1 MEFRVRQGGQMTKI
15 FEDEV
20 SVGKVSLTF
29 RRTPGRG
36 HPVVMLHGL
45 MDCAESWDPFAR
57 ALSRPTLAFDLP
69 GFGHSSLAGDDIWNW
84 QGLFDRALKRL
95 GVDSSFLLGHSL
107 GGALASALAARQPNR
122 VRSLLLVS
130 PAGYSRIPLAQFL
143 ARPEMEFLLGQT
155 APRAMRFRPLVN
167 LTYRN
172 LFSHHHD
179 PSDGLIG
186 RLVASRSA
194 MVPGIRN
201 GMHLLRDLSQNQ
213 FSEIPYGGPVSGLWG
228 EYDRLVPPKH
238 SMEGLLRVFPQA
250 ATEVMEGIGHHP
262 QEEAPGQ
269 TLEWIASHTDSSI
282 REPMLVSADL
292 PFG

>member
-1 MEFRVRQGGQMTKI
+1 MKI
-15 FEDEV
+15 LEEEV
-20 SVGKVSLTF
+20 SVGNVSLTF
-29 RRTPGRG
+29 RRTAGRG

-57 ALSRPTLAFDLP
+57 AISRPTLAFDLP

-84 QGLFDRALKRL
+84 QGIFDRALKRL
-95 GVDSSFLLGHSL
+95 GVDSAYLLGHSL
-107 GGALASALAARQPNR
+107 GGALASALAAKQPER
-122 VRSLLLVS
+122 VRSLLLVA
-130 PAGYSRIPLAQFL
+130 PAGYSRIPLAQLL

-179 PSDGLIG
+179 LSDGLSS
-186 RLVASRSA
+186 RLVASRNS

-201 GMHLLRDLSQNQ
+201 GMHLLRDLSQNP
-213 FSEIPYGGPVSGLWG
+213 FSDISYGGPVAGLWG
-228 EYDRLVPPKH
+228 EYDRMVPPKY
-238 SMEGLLRVFPQA
+238 SMKGLLRVFPQA
-250 ATEVMEGIGHHP
+250 DTEMMEGIGHHL
-262 QEEAPGQ
+262 QEEAPGAV
-269 TLEWIASHTDSSI
+269 LDWIASHTRSSI
-282 REPMLVSADL
+282 REPMLVAADL

>member
-1 MEFRVRQGGQMTKI
+1 MTKI
-15 FEDEV
+15 FEEEV
-20 SVGKVSLTF
+20 TVGKVSLTY

-57 ALSRPTLAFDLP
+57 AISRPTLAFDLP
-69 GFGHSSLAGDDIWNW
+69 GFGHSSLAGDDIWKW

-95 GVDSSFLLGHSL
+95 DVDSSFLLGHSL
-107 GGALASALAARQPNR
+107 GGALASALAAKQPER
-122 VRSLLLVS
+122 VRALLVIA

-201 GMHLLRDLSQNQ
+201 GMQLLRDLSQNR
-213 FSEIPYGGPVSGLWG
+213 FDEIPFDGPVAGLWG
-228 EYDRLVPPKH
+228 EYDRLVPPKY
-238 SMEGLLRVFPQA
+238 SMKGLLRVFPDA
-250 ATEVMEGIGHHP
+250 ETEVMEGIGHHP
-262 QEEAPGQ
+262 QEEAPGE
-269 TLEWIASHTDSSI
+269 TLEWIATRTESGI
-282 REPMLVSADL
+282 REPMLVAADL

>member
-1 MEFRVRQGGQMTKI
+1 VSKI
-15 FEDEV
+15 FEEEV
-20 SVGKVSLTF
+20 SVGKASLAF

-36 HPVVMLHGL
+36 HPVVMLHGM

-69 GFGHSSLAGDDIWNW
+69 GFGHSSLAGDDIWKW
-84 QGLFDRALKRL
+84 QGLFDRALKKL
-95 GVDSSFLLGHSL
+95 EVDSAFLLGHSL
-107 GGALASALAARQPNR
+107 GGALACALVAKQPER
-122 VRSLLLVS
+122 VRSLLVIA
-130 PAGYSRIPLAQFL
+130 PAGFSRIPLAQVL
-143 ARPEMEFLLGQT
+143 ARPEIEFLLGQT

-179 PSDGLIG
+179 PSDELMS

-201 GMHLLRDLSQNQ
+201 GMHLLRELSENRLG
-213 FSEIPYGGPVSGLWG
+213 EIPYEGPVAGLWG
-228 EYDRLVPPKH
+228 EYDRMVPPKY
-238 SMEGLLRVFPQA
+238 SRKGFLKIFPEA
-250 ATEVMEGIGHHP
+250 ETDVLEGIGHHP
-262 QEEAPGQ
+262 QEEAPGE
-269 TLEWIASHTDSSI
+269 TLDWIAGHTGSSI